1 MPPRLARSSVQI
13 ANPKNARNKNR
24 KRTLDAYAIA
34 SHSTPA
40 NPRLKSRE
48 RLGEYLGDDGPKQK
62 RRRVVQTPDEDGE
75 ESVEEEVSAPKKKS
89 RGVDE
94 DVEEGNDS
102 EGNAWTLGGMR
113 EGESDS
119 DLDSDE
125 AFGESDKEKFEGFT
139 FRGSSSNKGKKTAV
153 KSERVAV
160 DADMDLNE
168 AESGYDDDEEDDFG
182 DEGVD
187 LATMLDDN
195 DEELLGSKDKT
206 GEDMGDESASDDD
219 SDEDASASESQ
230 SESEEE
236 DDTANDEERTARM
249 RDRLEALDAI
259 QQPKLSTSQPPIILT
274 VDDLLATLDLAAR
287 NQYNAALK
295 TRKKSTRP
303 TTLTAPLPKRQQDRL
318 NREVA
323 STKAKEQ
330 LDRWRDTVIQNR
342 RAEFLSFP
350 LKDPD
355 RQEPIG
361 KEKFVTDG
369 KPRNELEE
377 NVRRIMVE
385 SGMAS
390 DKPGGEEDVED
401 AIMKSEELAT
411 NKLPVE
417 EVMRRRAELRRTRDL
432 LFREERKAK
441 RIAKI
446 KSKSY
451 RRVHRRERLRQ
462 AELEKGLVSDNED
475 QKEVADRKRAE
486 ARMGTKHK
494 DSKWAKSLRDTNRT
508 VWDEGARESVNEEA
522 RRREELRR
530 RVGGSDVEDGSGV
543 SSDEG
548 DDMYEPDGDE
558 GGSVL
563 KQLDRLSSKAKSSNG
578 ADAGREGKGLQG
590 LKFMRAADERR
601 RAQND
606 EDVER
611 LRRELAI
618 EDGNEV
624 ESDEGG
630 EIEDQGLGRA
640 IFGPKG
646 KEKKD
651 KAKEAKR
658 AEMEE
663 GEESEGEDEE
673 DGEVDVVTE
682 RPATNG
688 KSSSKS
694 KSTMSRGLLA
704 GGMRSDR
711 SDAGKGNNADSE
723 WLPAQ
728 MPSKHKKRRED
739 KVDGSA
745 LVIVA
750 PSDHAG
756 KANGQSRNRTKSTK
770 VDGRALV
777 SASKPL
783 DAEKA
788 NGQLQNRAEST
799 KQAAQKQVAAPAAD
813 TQAGNTDGWTLVK
826 HKDNDDDQ
834 SDPDHED
841 PVLNPAELKSSYHR
855 RAFAGDDVQTHF
867 AVEKADLAASEDEKE
882 ADSSYLPGWGSWT
895 GAGLS
900 RSIRRANQKT
910 KQNPLFKAKTPG
922 GTKQQDRQ
930 DAKLPNV
937 IVSEKQARK
946 GKGYM
951 APILPHGFETKE
963 QYERSLRVPVGPEW
977 TTKEVFQRGTR
988 PRVVVRPG
996 TVVKALERP
1005 LV

>member
-1 MPPRLARSSVQI
+1 MGGSGVRVCGEGAEFQQSPTFPPTHSLERLKMPPRLARSSVQI

-34 SHSTPA
+34 SHSTQA

-62 RRRVVQTPDEDGE
+62 RRRAVQTPDEEDE
-75 ESVEEEVSAPKKKS
+75 ESVEEDVPAPKKKS

-94 DVEEGNDS
+94 DVEEGSDS
-102 EGNAWTLGGMR
+102 EGNEWTLGGMR

-125 AFGESDKEKFEGFT
+125 AFGESDEEKFEGFT
-139 FRGSSSNKGKKTAV
+139 FRGSSSNKGKKAAA
-153 KSERVAV
+153 KSRKG
-160 DADMDLNE
+160 ADDDEMNLDE
-168 AESGYDDDEEDDFG
+168 AESGDGDDEEDDFG

-206 GEDMGDESASDDD
+206 GEDMGEESVSDDT
-219 SDEDASASESQ
+219 DEDASVSESQ
-230 SESEEE
+230 SESAEE
-236 DDTANDEERTARM
+236 DDAANDEERTARM
-249 RDRLEALDAI
+249 RDRLEALDAT
-259 QQPKLSTSQPPIILT
+259 QQPKSSASQPSTALT
-274 VDDLLATLDLAAR
+274 VEDLLATLDPAAR

-323 STKAKEQ
+323 SAKAKEQ
-330 LDRWRDTVIQNR
+330 LDRWRDTVVQNR

-350 LKDPD
+350 LKDPE
-355 RQEPIG
+355 RQEPVG

-385 SGMAS
+385 SGMVS
-390 DKPGGEEDVED
+390 DKPGGEDDVED

-462 AELEKGLVSDNED
+462 AELEKGMVSDNED

-494 DSKWAKSLRDTNRT
+494 ESKWAKSLRDTNRT

-530 RVGGSDVEDGSGV
+530 RVGGSDVDEGSGV
-543 SSDEG
+543 SSDDG
-548 DDMYEPDGDE
+548 DDVSEVDGEE
-558 GGSVL
+558 GKGVL
-563 KQLDRLSSKAKSSNG
+563 KQLNRLSSKATSNG

-590 LKFMRAADERR
+590 MKFMRAADERR

-611 LRRELAI
+611 LRKELAI
-618 EDGNEV
+618 EDGDEV

-630 EIEDQGLGRA
+630 EIEHQGLGRA

-646 KEKKD
+646 KEKKE
-651 KAKEAKR
+651 KAKKAKR

-673 DGEVDVVTE
+673 VEVVTE
-682 RPATNG
+682 KPATNG
-688 KSSSKS
+688 KSSSAS
-694 KSTMSRGLLA
+694 KFAMASGPLA
-704 GGMRSDR
+704 DGMRSDR
-711 SDAGKGNNADSE
+711 RSVEHKHAESSE

-728 MPSKHKKRRED
+728 MPSKHKKSREE

-745 LVIVA
+745 LV
-750 PSDHAG
+750 SAG
-756 KANGQSRNRTKSTK
+756 GS
-770 VDGRALV
+770 G
-777 SASKPL
+777 

-788 NGQLQNRAEST
+788 NGQPRGKTKST
-799 KQAAQKQVAAPAAD
+799 KESAQKEVAAAAD

-826 HKDNDDDQ
+826 HKDNDYDQ

-841 PVLNPAELKSSYHR
+841 PVLTPAEQKSSYHR

-867 AVEKADLAASEDEKE
+867 AAEKDLLAASEEEKE

-895 GAGLS
+895 GTGLS
-900 RSIRRANQKT
+900 RSMRRANQKT
-910 KQNPLFKAKTPG
+910 KHNPLFKSKTPG
-922 GTKQQDRQ
+922 GTKQQERQ

-951 APILPHGFETKE
+951 APILPHGFETRE

-996 TVVKALERP
+996 TVVEAMERP